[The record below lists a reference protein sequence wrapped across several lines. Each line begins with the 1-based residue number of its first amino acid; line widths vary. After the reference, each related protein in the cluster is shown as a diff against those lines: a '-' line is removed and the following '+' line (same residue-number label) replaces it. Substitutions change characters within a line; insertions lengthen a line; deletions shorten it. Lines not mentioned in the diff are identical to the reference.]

1 MQEIGSEPT
10 NLKKDDLRQGLKS
23 GFNFKELIKEGEN
36 IEDIESIQGSE
47 SQNPVSDRWEKTPRE
62 EQKGPEQN

>member
-47 SQNPVSDRWEKTPRE
+47 S
-62 EQKGPEQN
+62 

>member
-1 MQEIGSEPT
+1 MQEIGGDPSS
-10 NLKKDDLRQGLKS
+10 LKKDDLRQGLKS

-47 SQNPVSDRWEKTPRE
+47 S
-62 EQKGPEQN
+62 

>member
-1 MQEIGSEPT
+1 M
-10 NLKKDDLRQGLKS
+10 KKDDLRQGLKS

-47 SQNPVSDRWEKTPRE
+47 SQNPISDRFEKTTPRE
-62 EQKGPEQN
+62 